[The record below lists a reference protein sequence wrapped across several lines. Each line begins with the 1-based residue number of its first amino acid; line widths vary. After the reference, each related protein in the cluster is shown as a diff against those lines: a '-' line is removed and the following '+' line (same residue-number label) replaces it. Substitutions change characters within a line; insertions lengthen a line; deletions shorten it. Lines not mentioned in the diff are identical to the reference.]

1 MTSCTPLRPI
11 VSTAAPPAQLAV
23 PVKLSSDTGLFKFW
37 QQETPAARLERD
49 QRGFEALRRTNEQRQ
64 LAGERASAV
73 AKAMIA
79 SNSAE
84 RVRKHRAAKL
94 ALRVA
99 SGFKPNQKRVSIAF
113 ACNHKDIYSQKFQ
126 KRMEEYETTAKGS
139 DLAELS
145 RPRRQFRED
154 ERSQKKPQGRKRQ
167 SSQQK
172 AQRVNWHVPFLW
184 SQIEM
189 AVLHAGRPWSPRAI
203 LREAQKLDGKAFA
216 RLTEQVI
223 GKWIDPMAKARGVS
237 QWTDS
242 VLAQAATGNSP
253 GGTNTRKGMLV
264 RFLQ

>member
-1 MTSCTPLRPI
+1 MTLPSVDFTFKAPRQSVVLQALEGSEAVAYKTCGHSPPTEIMTSCTPLRPI

-126 KRMEEYETTAKGS
+126 KRMEEY
-139 DLAELS
+139 
-145 RPRRQFRED
+145 
-154 ERSQKKPQGRKRQ
+154 
-167 SSQQK
+167 
-172 AQRVNWHVPFLW
+172 
-184 SQIEM
+184 
-189 AVLHAGRPWSPRAI
+189 
-203 LREAQKLDGKAFA
+203 
-216 RLTEQVI
+216 
-223 GKWIDPMAKARGVS
+223 
-237 QWTDS
+237 
-242 VLAQAATGNSP
+242 
-253 GGTNTRKGMLV
+253 
-264 RFLQ
+264 